1 MDDFLEISKHPLTSL
16 FGKSNKKGPKKR
28 LRVTMMMIVPMMVT
42 MSMMVEITMMMIMS
56 MMVVMTMM
64 VIMSMMVVMT
74 MMVAVMLSLV
84 ICGCHHCKQFVGRL
98 HGERLMEPFICAEN
112 VINDNWGNRNKPN
125 GVRQTLVRFP
135 DCHELPKVGRGT

>member
-16 FGKSNKKGPKKR
+16 FGKRNKKGPKKR
-28 LRVTMMMIVPMMVT
+28 LRVTMMMMVAMMVT
-42 MSMMVEITMMMIMS
+42 MSMMVEITMMM
-56 MMVVMTMM
+56 
-64 VIMSMMVVMT
+64 IMSMMVVMT

-112 VINDNWGNRNKPN
+112 GINDNRGNRNKPN

-135 DCHELPKVGRGT
+135 DCHERPKVGRGT

>member
-16 FGKSNKKGPKKR
+16 FGKRNKKGPKKR
-28 LRVTMMMIVPMMVT
+28 LRVTMMMTVAMMVT

-56 MMVVMTMM
+56 R
-64 VIMSMMVVMT
+64 MVVMT